1 MSRDEKAACMLWCAR
16 FEGARS
22 EGIDVR
28 GLKLVNSMVFVIGA
42 LGLDLGVTFFGVG
55 FSPAGVVDL
64 AGDSWDDTDD
74 GAGDS

>member
-1 MSRDEKAACMLWCAR
+1 MLWWAR
-16 FEGARS
+16 SEGARS
-22 EGIDVR
+22 GGIDVR
-28 GLKLVNSMVFVIGA
+28 GLKLVNSIVFIIGV
-42 LGLDLGVTFFGVG
+42 LGVDLGVTFFGVG